1 MLSFNS
7 RKQVSMRTTP
17 GLPEWEFSPRDPIS
31 LWLEFPISTS
41 LLFPPW
47 HQCPHHLR
55 NAPFLRPWLSFQTQS
70 NNWPRPHTPQKDH
83 LHFWFSVTY
92 GAVSPAASNQKKNQT
107 LRTGVRGC
115 EDRRLLPR
123 PAPSSVR
130 SWTGEAATVAWSYF
144 LRVAFNSNLDRSTP
158 CPALLRPESCSVRG
172 RASPH

>member
-41 LLFPPW
+41 LL
-47 HQCPHHLR
+47 
-55 NAPFLRPWLSFQTQS
+55 FQTQS